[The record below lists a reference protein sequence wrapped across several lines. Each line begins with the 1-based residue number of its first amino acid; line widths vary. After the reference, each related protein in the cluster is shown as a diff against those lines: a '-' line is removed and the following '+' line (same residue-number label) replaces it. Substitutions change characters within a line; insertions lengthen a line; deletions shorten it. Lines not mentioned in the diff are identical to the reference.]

1 MSRIALFGGAFDP
14 IHQGHLHIAL
24 LAAEKLALDQVYFIP
39 LKQAVHKK
47 QPLFSAAER
56 ILKIKEAIKKYPGF
70 ELSLLELERL
80 GPSYAIDT
88 VKLFRQSLEQQN
100 NLLPDKTEIDLYYI
114 IGSDAFEDFFS
125 WKDPYKLLEL
135 VKFIVIERPG
145 YPFSKIE
152 KIFNKQEN
160 SKYLDRIFFIEDKG
174 IDISSTK
181 IREQL
186 SDNIDQ
192 RH

>member
-1 MSRIALFGGAFDP
+1 MFGGAFDP

-24 LAAEKLALDQVYFIP
+24 LAAEKLTLDQVYFIP

-174 IDISSTK
+174 INISSTK